1 MKFVRRNSLA
11 VMLSASLLLCQR
23 GLVDAQVQ
31 QVDDHSYVKDH
42 SYIDTGE
49 GTGAKGEPADVQMAR
64 AIAAGPPNVA
74 SSARIVGVDAQGK
87 RMVLREGSNGFTC
100 QPGDPTVVGRPASCS
115 NEAARQWSADMAAH
129 KPKPSNAEPGIV
141 YMLAGATQRAVSGPS
156 DETSPPITIGPR
168 WMIMWPF
175 DPKTTGLS
183 AAPKDTGA
191 YIMLAG
197 TPYAHL
203 HIMGQP
209 AGTPM
214 EHVAEHMRD
223 DGGPAPIPS
232 REIQMARA
240 IAAGP
245 KEITDQARIMGADA
259 QGNRIVLREGN
270 NDFICQPGKPQF
282 VAQPASCYTTNSKPR
297 ITYMLAGATQR
308 SISDPDDKTS
318 APLAIG
324 PHWMIMMPFDPKPRG
339 CRSPTAIP
347 GRISC
352 GQEPAPPTFTSWGY
366 RRSRCR
372 FSAQTAQFCKYL
384 SLSPATAL
392 AVVPAYNTP
401 PEAERE
407 PI

>member
-1 MKFVRRNSLA
+1 MKLVPRNSFVIILLA
-11 VMLSASLLLCQR
+11 GLLLCQR
-23 GLVDAQVQ
+23 APVGAQMQQADDYSHVD
-31 QVDDHSYVKDH
+31 
-42 SYIDTGE
+42 IDE
-49 GTGAKGEPADVQMAR
+49 GGGAAGEPTEVQMAR
-64 AIAAGPPNVA
+64 AIAAGPRHVTD
-74 SSARIVGVDAQGK
+74 SARIVGADAQGK
-87 RMVLREGSNGFTC
+87 RMVLREGSNGFIC
-100 QPGDPTVVGRPASCS
+100 QPGNPKVLGRPASCS

-129 KPKPSNAEPGIV
+129 KPKPTNVEPGII
-141 YMLAGATQRAVSGPS
+141 YMLAGATQRSVSDS
-156 DETSPPITIGPR
+156 FDKTSPPTTIGPH

-183 AAPKDTGA
+183 AASKATGA

-209 AGTPM
+209 VGTPM
-214 EHVAEHMRD
+214 EHVAVHMED
-223 DGGPAPIPS
+223 EGGPVS
-232 REIQMARA
+232 VESTEIQMARA

-245 KEITDQARIMGADA
+245 KEITDQARIMGTDA

-324 PHWMIMMPFDPKPRG
+324 PHWMIMMPFDPKTTGLPVTYSDTG
-339 CRSPTAIP
+339 AYIMWAGARSAHLHIM
-347 GRISC
+347 GR
-352 GQEPAPPTFTSWGY
+352 P
-366 RRSRCR
+366 
-372 FSAQTAQFCKYL
+372 
-384 SLSPATAL
+384 
-392 AVVPAYNTP
+392 
-401 PEAERE
+401 
-407 PI
+407 